1 MIIPSTSNRF
11 WDCEPWKGKHEVI
24 FCKGKPVAPKMPVT
38 IGLFFFLSL
47 PSSHPNCAPSCTW
60 GLLTCVAWN
69 HMPRTHPVP
78 TPSHPTMEQQ
88 LDPVP
93 ERVEGGWA
101 KMKSNWEA
109 LGSVDAAGAE
119 PRQLPA
125 QPSQQQNLEARRGS
139 ILLLTAHLGWEVL
152 CGDTV
157 LGKSAVRFAEGESGG
172 EVNGIWGFKPLNQT
186 TVKSR
191 ICKPGSKEQSF
202 SIEYWACK
210 PNQLKLPLVNEDV
223 EAK

>member
-1 MIIPSTSNRF
+1 MEGKTWGHFLQRETS
-11 WDCEPWKGKHEVI
+11 C
-24 FCKGKPVAPKMPVT
+24 PKDASQNWSFLLPIT
-38 IGLFFFLSL
+38 FFLPPQLCSKL
-47 PSSHPNCAPSCTW
+47 HVGIAYLCCMELHAKDTSCT
-60 GLLTCVAWN
+60 
-69 HMPRTHPVP
+69 HP
-78 TPSHPTMEQQ
+78 TPPTMEQQ

-93 ERVEGGWA
+93 EKAKGGWA

-157 LGKSAVRFAEGESGG
+157 LGKSAVRFVEGGSGG
-172 EVNGIWGFKPLNQT
+172 EVNGIWGLKPWNQT

-210 PNQLKLPLVNEDV
+210 PNQLKSPLVNEDV